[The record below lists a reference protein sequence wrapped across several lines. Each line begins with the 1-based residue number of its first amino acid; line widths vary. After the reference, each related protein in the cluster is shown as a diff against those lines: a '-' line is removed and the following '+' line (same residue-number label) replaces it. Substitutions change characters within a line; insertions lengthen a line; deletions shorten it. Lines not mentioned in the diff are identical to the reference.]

1 MHISGKVA
9 LGLLLVLWG
18 AGLYLLTGVATYR
31 TAWLEKIQKEEADI
45 EKLDKDIAAA
55 QAIRDQKL
63 ADLDRELF
71 GWGQVWNGVRND
83 APDPATGAFQI
94 ADEDANKNKF
104 VLTPGQV
111 VWLFVPQ
118 AEEKSLFAGNFKVT
132 AVGQGSYTLAP
143 DFRMRTVDPLVGNPA
158 RPDLAEP
165 LNLVTQG
172 INPRPPTFDTVDS
185 WGLGRVAVRVRTMVP
200 TNYSSKLTQLEV
212 DLLMGDERVTLAGA
226 DYSKQVALL
235 QKAKEQVQTRT
246 EEITGT
252 AALADKDIPD
262 EFKLGLLTALQ
273 SEDEARNKALL
284 AVDDLR
290 HRLKRTTDRFTAIR
304 QENAQLEQS
313 LPQPETAA
321 TASAR

>member
-1 MHISGKVA
+1 MHVSGKVA
-9 LGLLLVLWG
+9 LGLLLVAWA
-18 AGLYLLTGVATYR
+18 AGLYFLAGVATYR
-31 TAWLEKIQKEEADI
+31 TAWLEKIQQEEADI
-45 EKLDKDIAAA
+45 EKLDKDLAAA
-55 QAIRDQKL
+55 QADREAKL

-83 APDPATGAFQI
+83 APDPATGSFQI

-111 VWLFVPQ
+111 VWIFVPQ
-118 AEEKSLFAGNFKVT
+118 PEGDKSLFAGNFKVT
-132 AVGQGSYTLAP
+132 AAGQGSYTLAP
-143 DFRMRTVDPLVGNPA
+143 DFRMRTVDSLA
-158 RPDLAEP
+158 RQDLAEP
-165 LNLVTQG
+165 LDLVTQG

-185 WGLGRVAVRVRTMVP
+185 WGLGRVPVRVRTMVP
-200 TNYSSKLTQLEV
+200 TNFSSKLTQLEV
-212 DLLMGDERVTLAGA
+212 DLLMADERVTLAA
-226 DYSKQVALL
+226 VDYVKQVALL
-235 QKAKEQVQTRT
+235 QKAQDQIKTRT
-246 EEITGT
+246 EEITGDP
-252 AALADKDIPD
+252 ALADKDIP
-262 EFKLGLLTALQ
+262 EEYKLGLLAALQ

-321 TASAR
+321 TASR